1 MKIHWIVVEFHGKVV
16 RMINRPYYLE
26 AIGKA
31 LERSRVVVLTGPRQA
46 GKTTLARHF
55 CAPDS
60 PNYFDLEDP
69 VHLRLLEDPMTA
81 LRGLTGTVVIDEIQR
96 KSELVPVLRVL
107 ADRVPLPAKF
117 LILGSAS
124 PALLRQS
131 SESLAGRQETIPV
144 DGFSL
149 GEVGL
154 GSMKSLWHRGGFP
167 LSFLAASDDDS
178 FAWRNAFVQ
187 TLLEQ
192 DMAQFGIGSSPVMV
206 RRFWTMLAHSHGETW
221 NGAEIAQTMGIGA
234 TTVRRYL
241 DILEHLC
248 MIRVLNPWFENIGKR
263 QVKSPK
269 IYFRDSGLLHLFLGC
284 RTERMLRDHP
294 KQGASWEGFAMET
307 VIRALRPDE
316 LYFWGTHNRAEL
328 DLLVIKE
335 GRRLGFEFKYADAPA
350 LTASMRIAM
359 EDLRLDALT
368 VVYAGERRYAL
379 PGGIDVKGLDAF
391 I

>member
-1 MKIHWIVVEFHGKVV
+1 
-16 RMINRPYYLE
+16 MIKRPYYLN
-26 AIGKA
+26 AIKIA
-31 LERSRVVVLTGPRQA
+31 LGRSRVVVLTGPRQS
-46 GKTTLARHF
+46 GKTTLARNF
-55 CAPDS
+55 CSPDS

-96 KSELVPVLRVL
+96 KPDLFPILRVL
-107 ADRVPLPAKF
+107 SDRVPLPAKF

-131 SESLAGRQETIPV
+131 SESLAGRQETIQI

-149 GEVGL
+149 GEVAFEN
-154 GSMKSLWHRGGFP
+154 MHTLWRRGGFP
-167 LSFLAASDDDS
+167 LSFLATSDEDS
-178 FAWRNAFVQ
+178 FSWRNAFVQ

-192 DMAQFGIGSSPVMV
+192 DMAQFGIGSSPVML
-206 RRFWTMLAHSHGETW
+206 RRFWTILAHYHGQTW
-221 NGAEIAQTMGIGA
+221 NGAEMAQVMGIGA

-284 RTERMLRDHP
+284 KTERLLRDHP

-307 VIRALRPDE
+307 VLHAIRPDE
-316 LYFWGTHNRAEL
+316 VYFWGTHNRAEL
-328 DLLVIKE
+328 DLLTMKE
-335 GRRLGFEFKYADAPA
+335 GKRHGFEFKYVDAPA
-350 LTASMRIAM
+350 MTPSMRIAL
-359 EDLRLDALT
+359 EDLKLESLT
-368 VVYAGERRYAL
+368 VVY
-379 PGGIDVKGLDAF
+379 PGTRSYSLADKIEVKGLGAF
-391 I
+391 V